1 MLLQAPPAVV
11 AGMLGYT
18 AGKAEAIAAEAGAT
32 WKHYAAGDHTRA
44 RTPSTG
50 S

>member
-18 AGKAEAIAAEAGAT
+18 TSKAEAIAAEAGAT
-32 WKHYAAGDHTRA
+32 WKRYAAGDHTQTRQ
-44 RTPSTG
+44 PQIPH
-50 S
+50 